1 MPKSKMKLI
10 EKYKQRYDELK
21 PKYDVICRDYDEL
34 KLKFDDVTKRVV
46 SWEEYNELQWK
57 YDDVKRKNMQY
68 EKVNLEFSREEKRL
82 RHTRDKLL
90 KKNDETYG
98 ELLKEK
104 EKTKLLKK
112 KINELKK
119 QVNGIIIETGAIGLN
134 KVLRRLR
141 IYKKWNYV

>member
-10 EKYKQRYDELK
+10 ERYKQRYDELK
-21 PKYDVICRDYDEL
+21 PKYNVICWGYDEL
-34 KLKFDDVTKRVV
+34 KLKFDDITKRVV
-46 SWEEYNELQWK
+46 SREEYNESQWK

-90 KKNDETYG
+90 KENDETYG
-98 ELLKEK
+98 ELLKKK

-112 KINELKK
+112 EINK
-119 QVNGIIIETGAIGLN
+119 
-134 KVLRRLR
+134 LR
-141 IYKKWNYV
+141 K